1 MEWRINQMTKSRYY
15 IHGSDN
21 FLIRTYHLHIL
32 KAQYHVGD
40 IIQIGRYEHKNY
52 VYDTYRILKLYRY
65 VMLVE
70 STSIHI
76 RESYNYF
83 DLATVYRVKSR

>member
-1 MEWRINQMTKSRYY
+1 MTKSSYY

-21 FLIRTYHLHIL
+21 FLIRTYYLHIL

-52 VYDTYRILKLYRY
+52 VYSTYRILNLYRY

-70 STSIHI
+70 SISIHV
-76 RESYNYF
+76 RESYNYY
-83 DLATVYRVKSR
+83 DLATIYRVKARQQF

>member
-1 MEWRINQMTKSRYY
+1 MTNSRYY

-52 VYDTYRILKLYRY
+52 VYGTYRILNLYLGY
-65 VMLVE
+65 SAGAL
-70 STSIHI
+70 
-76 RESYNYF
+76 YF
-83 DLATVYRVKSR
+83 YKCIS

>member
-1 MEWRINQMTKSRYY
+1 
-15 IHGSDN
+15 
-21 FLIRTYHLHIL
+21 L

-52 VYDTYRILKLYRY
+52 VYSTYRILNLYRY

-70 STSIHI
+70 SISIHV
-76 RESYNYF
+76 RESYNYY
-83 DLATVYRVKSR
+83 DLATIYRVKAR

>member
-1 MEWRINQMTKSRYY
+1 MIKSRYY

>member
-1 MEWRINQMTKSRYY
+1 MTKSRYY

-21 FLIRTYHLHIL
+21 FRIRTYHLQIL

-40 IIQIGRYEHKNY
+40 IIQIGKHEHKNY
-52 VYDTYRILKLYRY
+52 VYGTFRILEIYRY

-70 STSIHI
+70 STVMYI
-76 RESYNYF
+76 RASYNYY
-83 DLATVYRVKSR
+83 DLATVYRVKAR

>member
-1 MEWRINQMTKSRYY
+1 MTKSRYY

-83 DLATVYRVKSR
+83 DLATVYRVKSRSQF

>member
-1 MEWRINQMTKSRYY
+1 MTKSRYY

>member
-1 MEWRINQMTKSRYY
+1 MTKSRYY

-21 FLIRTYHLHIL
+21 FRIRTYHLYIL

-40 IIQIGRYEHKNY
+40 IIRIGRYEHKNY
-52 VYDTYRILKLYRY
+52 VYGTYRILNLYRY

-76 RESYNYF
+76 RKSYNCF
-83 DLATVYRVKSR
+83 DLAAIYRVKAR